1 MRVFS
6 ILVLSL
12 LSVSAIQ
19 IADEGLSVELDT
31 KPATGK
37 GKEFV
42 NGMNLP
48 DRTKNV
54 IKPSSIVVDTLKDGG
69 NGPIKASAGEPEQGP
84 TPEYAF
90 SPDSK
95 GPHKVEV
102 ERWMTVYD
110 KHEHEY

>member
-6 ILVLSL
+6 ILVLTL

-19 IADEGLSVELDT
+19 IADEGATAELGGNLD
-31 KPATGK
+31 AGK
-37 GKEFV
+37 AKEFV

-48 DRTKNV
+48 ERTKNV
-54 IKPSSIVVDTLKDGG
+54 IKPSSIVMDILKDGG
-69 NGPIKASAGEPEQGP
+69 NCPINASTGEPEQGP

-110 KHEHEY
+110 KH